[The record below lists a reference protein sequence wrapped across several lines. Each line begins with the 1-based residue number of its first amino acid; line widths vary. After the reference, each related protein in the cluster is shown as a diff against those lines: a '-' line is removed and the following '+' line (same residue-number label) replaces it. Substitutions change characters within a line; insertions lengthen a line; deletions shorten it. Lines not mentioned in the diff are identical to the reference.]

1 MSKQDKTVRAMDKK
15 VDQNLILVVLVLE
28 NEDLNEGLTWTEYML
43 FNFCV
48 LNIPICQI
56 CS

>member
-15 VDQNLILVVLVLE
+15 VDQNLILVVLLLE